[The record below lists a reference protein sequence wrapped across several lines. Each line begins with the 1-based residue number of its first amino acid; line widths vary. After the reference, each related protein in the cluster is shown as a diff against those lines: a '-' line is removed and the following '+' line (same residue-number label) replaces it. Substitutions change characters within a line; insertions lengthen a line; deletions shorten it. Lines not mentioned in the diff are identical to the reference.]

1 MKKIF
6 NCFQD
11 FDKILNFIFCFW
23 GLAIAISLCIFSY
36 NFSKNDSEKDCVD
49 FYKKNN
55 YILDGCEIY
64 RDKLE
69 GK

>member
-11 FDKILNFIFCFW
+11 FDKVLNFILVSW
-23 GLAIAISLCIFSY
+23 GLAVAISVCIMSY
-36 NFSKNDSEKDCVD
+36 NFSKNELEEDCVN

-55 YILDGCEIY
+55 YILESCEIY